1 MSSDDSAVI
10 YEQPLTERVRVFLR
24 LEFLCAQLRHHRND
38 HSEFGVRGSLHVLL
52 DILSVLSRSD
62 LKNDILKELS
72 ERHAALTRLAA
83 QPGVDPDLLGEVLQ
97 ELRRAVAGLQRLATQ
112 FAGNLMR
119 ENDFLTTVANRYA
132 MPGGTC
138 GFDVPILHFWLSQP
152 RTVAEADLDR
162 WSEDIRPFEDAIVLY
177 LRLLR
182 ESREAETALAP
193 SGMYIHSPR
202 AACQLLRVHVPKTLV
217 AYPEIS
223 ASRHRFSIRFV
234 TLRQIDTRSQQ
245 IAVDVPFAIQSC
257 AL

>member
-1 MSSDDSAVI
+1 MSSDDTAVI
-10 YEQPLTERVRVFLR
+10 YEQPLTERIRVFLR
-24 LEFLCAQLRHHRND
+24 LEFLCAQLRHHRAD
-38 HSEFGVRGSLHVLL
+38 RSEFGVRSSLHVLL
-52 DILSVLSRSD
+52 DILAVLSRSD

-72 ERHAALTRLAA
+72 EQHAALTRLSE
-83 QPGVDPDLLGEVLQ
+83 QPGVDPEALRDVLRDLSL
-97 ELRRAVAGLQRLATQ
+97 AVAGLQRLATQ

-138 GFDVPILHFWLSQP
+138 GFDVPVLHYWLSQP
-152 RTVAEADLDR
+152 SAVAERDLDR
-162 WSEDIRPFEDAIVLY
+162 WSENILPFEQAIVLY

-182 ESREAETALAP
+182 DSREAEAVVAP
-193 SGMYIHSPR
+193 NGMYIHNLR
-202 AACQLLRVHVPKTLV
+202 GVCQLLRVHVPRSIVT
-217 AYPEIS
+217 YPEIS

-245 IAVDVPFAIQSC
+245 LTVDIPFSIQSC